1 MLLNQALLVSN
12 FINPINKYL
21 IMENNFVTIGTFPFK
36 QANYIRK
43 QLQIKGIFSI
53 TDSGIGTNPN
63 YDNAHVQLQVFE
75 KDLPDVLSSLVDKS
89 LELDKNVCSENFEG
103 KYADSKLVL
112 TPVDLSNRAYELGR
126 SSIRFAKRSN
136 AEINF
141 HHVYFESEG
150 VSSSAAYE
158 NFQHTVHKQESG
170 KAKIKMKDFAEAM
183 KEFAT
188 SIGFST
194 SLLNFSLSGGIVSE
208 QIAGISARMNP
219 DLVFLGPED
228 PEAEDYLPGI
238 TRKTVLAVNA
248 AVLSLPLK
256 WDYDSFN
263 PEKLIY
269 IAESDEI
276 SENRLS
282 MIDKLLAEDAK
293 CSVLISKKSVFS
305 KPVTTPSGR
314 TFELVS
320 IDKIDTHI
328 IDYLLKEG
336 YSGVAVEKPNS
347 GVFARLFDKD
357 VSDAMMKQEDLPVL
371 FLP

>member
-1 MLLNQALLVSN
+1 MEDN
-12 FINPINKYL
+12 FI
-21 IMENNFVTIGTFPFK
+21 TIGIFPCK
-36 QANYIRK
+36 QAYFIRK
-43 QLQIKGIFSI
+43 ELQIKGIFSF
-53 TDSGIGTNPN
+53 TDSGTGTNPD
-63 YDNAHVQLQVFE
+63 YDINNVLIQVFE
-75 KDLPDVLSSLVDKS
+75 KDLPDAVSALVDIS
-89 LELDKNVCSENFEG
+89 LEIDKNVISETVG
-103 KYADSKLVL
+103 AKYVDSKLVL
-112 TPVDLSNRAYELGR
+112 VPVDLSKRAYELGR
-126 SSIRFAKRSN
+126 SAIRYAKRSK
-136 AEINF
+136 AEIKF

-183 KEFAT
+183 KEFAA

-194 SLLNFSLSGGIVSE
+194 SLLHFGLSGGIVGE
-208 QIAGISARMNP
+208 QIADISARMIP

-228 PEAEDYLPGI
+228 PEAEDHVPGI
-238 TRKTVLAVNA
+238 TRKTVKAVNIP
-248 AVLSLPLK
+248 VLSLPLK
-256 WDYDSFN
+256 WDYESFN

-282 MIDKLLAEDAK
+282 MLDKLLAEDAK
-293 CSVLISKKSVFS
+293 CSVLVSKKSLIS
-305 KPVTTPSGR
+305 EPVPTSSGR
-314 TFELVS
+314 TFDLVT

-336 YSGVAVEKPNS
+336 YAGVVVEKPKS
-347 GVFARLFDKD
+347 GAIARLFSKE
-357 VSDAMMKQEDLPVL
+357 VSDAMMKQEELPVL

>member
-1 MLLNQALLVSN
+1 
-12 FINPINKYL
+12 
-21 IMENNFVTIGTFPFK
+21 MENNFVTIGNFPFK

-53 TDSGIGTNPN
+53 TDSGTGTNPDYEITN
-63 YDNAHVQLQVFE
+63 VHIQILE
-75 KDLPDVLSSLVDKS
+75 MDLPDVLSALVDMS
-89 LELDKNVCSENFEG
+89 LELDKNVCSETFEAT
-103 KYADSKLVL
+103 YIESKLVL
-112 TPVDLSNRAYELGR
+112 IPVDLSNRAYELGR
-126 SSIRFAKRSN
+126 SAIRFAKRSK

-158 NFQHTVHKQESG
+158 NFKHTVHMQESG
-170 KAKIKMKDFAEAM
+170 KAKIRMKDFAVAM
-183 KEFAT
+183 NEFAT

-194 SLLNFSLSGGIVSE
+194 SLLHFGLSGGIVSE
-208 QIAGISARMNP
+208 QIADISARMNP

-228 PEAEDYLPGI
+228 PDAEDHVPGI
-238 TRKTVLAVNA
+238 TRKTVIVVKTP
-248 AVLSLPLK
+248 VLSLPLN
-256 WDYDSFN
+256 WDYESFN

-282 MIDKLLAEDAK
+282 MIDKLLGEDSK
-293 CSVLISKKSVFS
+293 CSVLVSKKSVFS
-305 KPVTTPSGR
+305 KPVMTPSGR

-336 YSGVAVEKPNS
+336 YAGVVVEKPKS
-347 GVFARLFDKD
+347 GAIARLFSKE
-357 VSDAMMKQEDLPVL
+357 VSDAMMKQEELPVL

>member
-1 MLLNQALLVSN
+1 
-12 FINPINKYL
+12 
-21 IMENNFVTIGTFPFK
+21 MENSFVTIGTFPYK

-43 QLQIKGIFSI
+43 QLQIKGIFSF
-53 TDSGIGTNPN
+53 TDSGTGTNSD
-63 YDNAHVQLQVFE
+63 YDITNVLIQVFE
-75 KDLPDVLSSLVDKS
+75 KDLPDVLSALVDKS
-89 LELDKNVCSENFEG
+89 LELDKNVCSETFEAT
-103 KYADSKLVL
+103 YVDFNLVL
-112 TPVDLSNRAYELGR
+112 VPVDLSNRAYELGK
-126 SSIRFAKRSN
+126 SAIRFAKRSK

-158 NFQHTVHKQESG
+158 NFQHTVQMQESG
-170 KAKIKMKDFAEAM
+170 KAKIRMKDFAVAM

-188 SIGFST
+188 SIGFSA
-194 SLLNFSLSGGIVSE
+194 SLLHFGLSGGGVSE
-208 QIAGISARMNP
+208 QIADISARMNP

-228 PEAEDYLPGI
+228 PEAEDYVPGI
-238 TRKTVLAVNA
+238 TRKTVLAVNKP
-248 AVLSLPLK
+248 VLSLPLT

-276 SENRLS
+276 SENRLA
-282 MIDKLLAEDAK
+282 MIDKVLAEDSK
-293 CSVLISKKSVFS
+293 CSVLVSKKSVFS

-320 IDKIDTHI
+320 IDKIDTRI

-336 YSGVAVEKPNS
+336 YSGVVVEKPKS

-357 VSDAMMKQEDLPVL
+357 VSDAMMKQELLPVL